1 MVKLSSSQPV
11 NVYQRVYDSNICLLR
26 MITIKN
32 TNIAIDNGP
41 FVVDLPIQNG
51 EIIQFATC

>member
-11 NVYQRVYDSNICLLR
+11 SLPESIWFQYLFIENYLP
-26 MITIKN
+26 IKN

-41 FVVDLPIQNG
+41 CVVDLPIQNG